1 MRFIGMVLV
10 LGLVFG
16 LTCCVYAGKDEPH
29 WADVVKQYYPWWKAH
44 YWVDREL
51 WGNRGYII
59 GGPPKRLAEEKGMG
73 ALEVETVTIK
83 EEPLE
88 IEPTKL
94 PEKPTT
100 HVVKKGECLWYI
112 AGYEEIYGNPLK
124 WPLIYKANKD
134 KIKDPDLIYPGQVLT
149 IPRD

>member
-1 MRFIGMVLV
+1 MRLLCVLLIIGLF
-10 LGLVFG
+10 FG
-16 LTCCVYAGKDEPH
+16 LTVSVYAGQDEPH
-29 WADVVKQYYPWWKAH
+29 WADVVKRNYPYWKQH

-59 GGPPKRLAEEKGMG
+59 GGPPKRLAEDEGLG
-73 ALEVETVTIK
+73 ALDVEVVAIREEELEVEPK
-83 EEPLE
+83 
-88 IEPTKL
+88 KL
-94 PEKPTT
+94 PEKPAT

-134 KIKDPDLIYPGQVLT
+134 KIRDPDLIYPGQVLV

>member
-1 MRFIGMVLV
+1 MRVLCLVLAGGLV
-10 LGLVFG
+10 LGLTAG
-16 LTCCVYAGKDEPH
+16 LYAGVGEPH
-29 WADVVKQYYPWWKAH
+29 WADVVKRYYPYWKSH

-51 WGNRGYII
+51 WGNQGYII
-59 GGPPKRLAEEKGMG
+59 GSPPKRLAEDEGLG
-73 ALEVETVTIK
+73 ALEVEPVTIK
-83 EEPLE
+83 EEALE
-88 IEPTKL
+88 VQPTSL
-94 PEKPTT
+94 PEKPAT

-134 KIKDPDLIYPGQVLT
+134 KIKDPDLIYPGQALA